1 MAPYRIRLYR
11 DEDYDAVR
19 SLFARGI
26 LEHAPAI
33 YRHMLRSTR
42 VQLGLLAL
50 FTAVRAVAG
59 SWLLALAAVALV
71 LAATWPVM
79 RSFST
84 SYVQEALITDLC
96 DIDSCYMRAPDSCFW
111 VVEAG
116 GAVVGMVAVAP
127 PQDPAQRGEA
137 LELKRMSVSKDHRGQ
152 GISKALC
159 GEVLRFAQARG
170 YRAVMLYTSIVQVVA
185 QRLYESQGFR
195 KACPHSRWRRLF
207 PLALP
212 SLKMAAFPLPSDL
225 PSLKMA
231 AAVASVVTG
240 RVEAQPELNQA
251 ERS

>member
-71 LAATWPVM
+71 LAAAWPVM
-79 RSFST
+79 RSFGT
-84 SYVQEALITDLC
+84 SFVMEALLADLR
-96 DIDSCYMRAPDSCFW
+96 DIDSFYMRAPDSCFW

-116 GAVVGMVAVAP
+116 GAVVAMVGAAP
-127 PQDPAQRGEA
+127 SQRGKA
-137 LELKRMSVSKDHRGQ
+137 MELKRMSVSKDHRGR

-195 KACPHSRWRRLF
+195 KVGAIS
-207 PLALP
+207 P
-212 SLKMAAFPLPSDL
+212 SLLASLVSFQIFQYRCELP
-225 PSLKMA
+225 
-231 AAVASVVTG
+231 G
-240 RVEAQPELNQA
+240 RP
-251 ERS
+251 

>member
-26 LEHAPAI
+26 IEHAPAI

-50 FTAVRAVAG
+50 FSAVRAMAG

-84 SYVQEALITDLC
+84 AYVQEALITDLC
-96 DIDSCYMRAPDSCFW
+96 DIDSSYMRAPDSCFW

-137 LELKRMSVSKDHRGQ
+137 LELKRMSVSKEHRGH

-195 KACPHSRWRRLF
+195 KVGASS
-207 PLALP
+207 P
-212 SLKMAAFPLPSDL
+212 SLFASLVSFQIFQYRCELP
-225 PSLKMA
+225 
-231 AAVASVVTG
+231 G
-240 RVEAQPELNQA
+240 RP
-251 ERS
+251 

>member
-26 LEHAPAI
+26 LEHAPAM
-33 YRHMLRSTR
+33 YRHVLRLAR
-42 VQLGLLAL
+42 LQLGLLAL

-71 LAATWPVM
+71 LAAAWPVM
-79 RSFST
+79 RSFGT
-84 SYVQEALITDLC
+84 SFVTEALLADLR
-96 DIDSCYMRAPDSCFW
+96 DIDSFYMRAPDSCFW

-116 GAVVGMVAVAP
+116 GAVVAMVGAAP
-127 PQDPAQRGEA
+127 SQRGEA
-137 LELKRMSVSKDHRGQ
+137 MELKRMSVSKDHRGR

-159 GEVLRFAQARG
+159 REVLRFAQARG

-195 KACPHSRWRRLF
+195 KVGAIS
-207 PLALP
+207 P
-212 SLKMAAFPLPSDL
+212 SLLASLVSFQIFQYRCELP
-225 PSLKMA
+225 
-231 AAVASVVTG
+231 G
-240 RVEAQPELNQA
+240 RP
-251 ERS
+251 